1 MPPEPSK
8 PKNAAEQKLIQS
20 KKRENALTSKLET
33 AYKEIDELMER
44 IPEPEEAE
52 VVCDAEEKMPEPVQQ
67 VQAKD
72 YAAALDTLLKQHTV
86 VIVGGNENLM
96 KKFQVAH
103 PDASLVAKDML
114 GTCDQQIQNAD
125 IVMFKVD
132 SCSHALYNKG
142 KTICNRYDVPFCYIP
157 NVASIPRIE
166 QSMCEQL
173 EEIFS

>member
-1 MPPEPSK
+1 
-8 PKNAAEQKLIQS
+8 
-20 KKRENALTSKLET
+20 
-33 AYKEIDELMER
+33 
-44 IPEPEEAE
+44 
-52 VVCDAEEKMPEPVQQ
+52 
-67 VQAKD
+67 
-72 YAAALDTLLKQHTV
+72 
-86 VIVGGNENLM
+86 
-96 KKFQVAH
+96 
-103 PDASLVAKDML
+103 ML

-142 KTICNRYDVPFCYIP
+142 KTICNRYDVPFYYIP

>member
-1 MPPEPSK
+1 MYEVN
-8 PKNAAEQKLIQS
+8 NA
-20 KKRENALTSKLET
+20 
-33 AYKEIDELMER
+33 
-44 IPEPEEAE
+44 
-52 VVCDAEEKMPEPVQQ
+52 
-67 VQAKD
+67 
-72 YAAALDTLLKQHTV
+72 LLKQHTV

>member
-1 MPPEPSK
+1 MSPCALILVRQPEPS
-8 PKNAAEQKLIQS
+8 LIDFL
-20 KKRENALTSKLET
+20 RRGAF
-33 AYKEIDELMER
+33 
-44 IPEPEEAE
+44 P
-52 VVCDAEEKMPEPVQQ
+52 
-67 VQAKD
+67 
-72 YAAALDTLLKQHTV
+72 
-86 VIVGGNENLM
+86 
-96 KKFQVAH
+96 
-103 PDASLVAKDML
+103 
-114 GTCDQQIQNAD
+114 QQIQNAD

>member
-1 MPPEPSK
+1 M
-8 PKNAAEQKLIQS
+8 
-20 KKRENALTSKLET
+20 
-33 AYKEIDELMER
+33 
-44 IPEPEEAE
+44 
-52 VVCDAEEKMPEPVQQ
+52 
-67 VQAKD
+67 
-72 YAAALDTLLKQHTV
+72 
-86 VIVGGNENLM
+86 M
-96 KKFQVAH
+96 KKFQAAH
-103 PDASLVAKDML
+103 PDASLVAKDMI

>member
-1 MPPEPSK
+1 MSNISTCEAVELVR
-8 PKNAAEQKLIQS
+8 NAIDPYSMMGISADDMVYAS
-20 KKRENALTSKLET
+20 VKR
-33 AYKEIDELMER
+33 
-44 IPEPEEAE
+44 
-52 VVCDAEEKMPEPVQQ
+52 
-67 VQAKD
+67 
-72 YAAALDTLLKQHTV
+72 H
-86 VIVGGNENLM
+86 
-96 KKFQVAH
+96 
-103 PDASLVAKDML
+103 ML